1 MPNVLPA
8 EGKVGQARALAVG
21 SAALGKGSVA
31 PLATRITHTPGHKA
45 KQLVLKLQ
53 GVRLVCILI
62 GL

>member
-1 MPNVLPA
+1 M
-8 EGKVGQARALAVG
+8 GQARALAVG